1 MFFRNLE
8 KDEAMVHAVSMGDAI
23 QEVVGEALERTGQA
37 EAETPGGL
45 GIFDDLRR
53 EFPHA
58 MIMTINLTELIEA
71 VDGAV
76 ESPEA

>member
-1 MFFRNLE
+1 MAGF
-8 KDEAMVHAVSMGDAI
+8 V
-23 QEVVGEALERTGQA
+23 ERTGQA

>member
-1 MFFRNLE
+1 MR
-8 KDEAMVHAVSMGDAI
+8 KDEAMVHAVSMDDAM

-45 GIFDDLRR
+45 GLFDDLRR

-58 MIMTINLTELIEA
+58 TIMTINLAALLEA
-71 VDGAV
+71 LDEVGERQDV
-76 ESPEA
+76 

>member
-1 MFFRNLE
+1 
-8 KDEAMVHAVSMGDAI
+8 MVHAVSRDEAM

-37 EAETPGGL
+37 AETPGGL

-58 MIMTINLTELIEA
+58 TIMTINLAALLEA
-71 VDGAV
+71 LDEVGERQDV
-76 ESPEA
+76 

>member
-1 MFFRNLE
+1 
-8 KDEAMVHAVSMGDAI
+8 MVHTVSIGDEM

-37 EAETPGGL
+37 EAETPCGL
-45 GIFDDLRR
+45 GIFDDLRC

-58 MIMTINLTELIEA
+58 MIMTINLTELIET
-71 VDGAV
+71 VHGAV